1 MSRRCFGTE
10 EFFPSPDLPYVGD
23 RAVLINRASLLLS
36 RGDAAMRLNA
46 IASNGGF
53 ARWCNGSRVVV
64 ALISW
69 YRQKPPL
76 PKSPILPGKDKRI
89 ASSNCVRNFPN
100 RFALLLIHLYKK
112 AVSPFLPRACRFEPT
127 CSVYARECFE
137 RQSFVRALFLSVRRV
152 LRCHPFHPGGYDP
165 VPKG

>member
-10 EFFPSPDLPYVGD
+10 RFIPSPGSPCVGD
-23 RAVLINRASLLLS
+23 KMALVNRVSLLLL
-36 RGDAAMRLNA
+36 REAAATQSNG

-53 ARWCNGSRVVV
+53 ARWHNGFRTVV
-64 ALISW
+64 ALILW
-69 YRQKPPL
+69 YRRKPPL
-76 PKSPILPGKDKRI
+76 PKSPLLPGKRKRV

-100 RFALLLIHLYKK
+100 RFALLLIHFYKK

-137 RQSFVRALFLSVRRV
+137 RQGFVRALFLSVRRV

-165 VPKG
+165 AP